1 MTGSPACI
9 LAGPSH
15 ASLLSELHSAC
26 FEEDERWNEDAF
38 SGLFATP
45 GIMAWVIVADEDPA
59 GLLMLRQSA
68 DEAEILTLG
77 VHPRYRRKNLA
88 AQLLV
93 VGCAALRARDVS
105 TLFLEVSVRND
116 AATALYLKHGFI
128 LCGRRKAYYPD
139 GSDASVLSYD
149 LTSVMR

>member
-1 MTGSPACI
+1 MTDRPVCI

-15 ASLLSELHSAC
+15 ASLLAALHADC
-26 FEEDERWNEDAF
+26 FDESERWGEGAF

-45 GIMAWVIVADEDPA
+45 GIVAWIVLEGESPA
-59 GLLMLRQSA
+59 GLLMLRQGA

-77 VHPRYRRKNLA
+77 VRPQYRRKNLA
-88 AQLLV
+88 SRLLET
-93 VGCAALRARDVS
+93 GCATLETRGVT

-116 AATALYLKHGFI
+116 AAVALYLKLGFA

-149 LTSVMR
+149 LTSVTR